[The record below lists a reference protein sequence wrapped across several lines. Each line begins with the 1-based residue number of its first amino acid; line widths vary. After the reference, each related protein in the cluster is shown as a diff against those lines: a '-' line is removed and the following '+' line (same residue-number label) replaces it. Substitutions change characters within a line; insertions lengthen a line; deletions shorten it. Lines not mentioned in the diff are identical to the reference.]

1 MTIWVPDLSTK
12 RGPRYL
18 AIVNAIGEAVESG
31 ELSEGDKL
39 LPQRDFAYRVGLT
52 LGTVSRAFSLA
63 QKRGLIRGEVG
74 RGSFVCGQN
83 STRSGLDFRPGSS
96 TGEIV
101 DLSCF
106 LPGGSRITAAI
117 SEVIREFQQEGDILS
132 LHRYPPGVGIKSHR
146 IAGAKWIKQLGY
158 DVSDAETIVC
168 PGAQQALSATLSTIA
183 NPGETILTEAL
194 TYSGVKQLSHLFH
207 LRPEGIAIDSEGML
221 PDALEAACSTSQA
234 RVLYLQ
240 PSIHNPTTAVMSAD
254 RRKDIAAIARKFD
267 LTVIE
272 DASCATLL
280 TDAPP
285 PLVTLI
291 PERTVF
297 IVGTSKSLSPSLRTG
312 FMTCPQDLRPRIAAN
327 MHTLSLSAAPL
338 AAEIA
343 ARLISSSDMTAMLK
357 LLRSDLAERHDLIRE
372 VLGSFDIQHHPA
384 SPYTWLKLPPSW
396 RADDFSSTSKMHGV
410 AVVSAENFAVGRI
423 SAPHDIR
430 ISVGIN
436 PQHGTFESGLNAL
449 ASLLTKPPQP
459 QDSII

>member
-1 MTIWVPDLSTK
+1 MWIPDLSSK

-39 LPQRDFAYRVGLT
+39 LPQRDFAYRIGLT

-74 RGSFVCGQN
+74 RGSFVCGAN
-83 STRSGLDFRPGSS
+83 STRSGLDFRPGAS

-106 LPGGSRITAAI
+106 LPGSSRITAAI
-117 SEVIREFQQEGDILS
+117 SEIIREFQQEGDLLS
-132 LHRYPPGVGIKSHR
+132 LHRYPPGVGIKNHR
-146 IAGAKWIKQLGY
+146 IAGAKWIKHMGY
-158 DVSDAETIVC
+158 DVGAGETIVC
-168 PGAQQALSATLSTIA
+168 PGAQQALSATLATIA

-207 LRPEGIAIDSEGML
+207 LRPEGIAIDAEGML
-221 PDALEAACSTSQA
+221 PDALESACLASQA
-234 RVLYLQ
+234 RVLYVQ
-240 PSIHNPTTAVMSAD
+240 PSIHNPTTATMSAD
-254 RRKDIAAIARKFD
+254 RRKDIANIARKFD

-272 DASCATLL
+272 DASCAALL
-280 TDAPP
+280 TNSPAPIA
-285 PLVTLI
+285 TLI
-291 PERTVF
+291 PERTIF

-312 FMTCPQDLRPRIAAN
+312 FLTCPQELRPRIAAN

-343 ARLISSSDMTAMLK
+343 ARLINSTDLKAMLN
-357 LLRSDLAERHDLIRE
+357 LLTRDLAERHDLVQE
-372 VLGSFDIQHHPA
+372 ALGSFDIRHHPA

-396 RADDFSSTSKMHGV
+396 RADDFSSTSKLHGV

-436 PQHGTFESGLNAL
+436 PQHGTFEAGLNAL
-449 ASLLTKPPQP
+449 AALLSKPPQP